1 MISFPIPCDGELISG
16 LIGRAIAYYGSSH
29 VINKLLKTNISRFIC
44 DGRDLVIV
52 GKGKNTTI
60 LTKDNKNKKILKNE
74 LYPYLLTT

>member
-52 GKGKNTTI
+52 GKI
-60 LTKDNKNKKILKNE
+60 LSTSGYIIEDLYFNHT
-74 LYPYLLTT
+74 LYPL